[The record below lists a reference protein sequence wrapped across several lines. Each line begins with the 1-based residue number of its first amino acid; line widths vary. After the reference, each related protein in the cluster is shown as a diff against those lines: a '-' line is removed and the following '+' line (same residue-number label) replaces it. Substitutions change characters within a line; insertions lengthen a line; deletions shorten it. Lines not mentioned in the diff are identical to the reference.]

1 MSALSQERTHAP
13 QKCGSPALTSFGLGA
28 SVTPEVSMAAA
39 EVTDRVANEVSTL
52 GAQAMFPFALAATF
66 SDAATLGSV
75 QWMQA
80 SAALTASALA

>member
-1 MSALSQERTHAP
+1 MPAVARALA
-13 QKCGSPALTSFGLGA
+13 SFVLGA
-28 SVTPEVSMAAA
+28 TVAPEVSMAAA

-80 SAALTASALA
+80 SAALTASASA